1 MISKEMGKI
10 FMKTMKEIAKMAGV
24 SQSTVSRVINNN
36 PNVNPEIKRKVL
48 EYIRKYNYQ
57 PNRMARSLV
66 KNKSFLIGIVL
77 PELTNPYFPEILES
91 LEEEANNYHY
101 NIVLSITYGSLQ
113 REKEQIEMLLSRRV
127 DGLIINPT
135 DLSHVEHIT
144 KIKSI
149 LPTVICAQ
157 DLDGFDYVTVDHYL
171 AGKIVAKYLINKGH
185 INIGYIGYLKDK
197 KLKGFYEEIIANN
210 LNFNEDNYLVAP
222 EEISDFTK
230 SNEKKLLTKIIDN
243 NITAVYTINDII
255 ATKVINILI
264 KNKMKVPDDVAVVG
278 FDNTIICNLTNPPLT
293 SIAQPTREIGRKS
306 VDILIKKIEKTN
318 SYTEYNL
325 DQIFL
330 PPRLVIRKST

>member
-1 MISKEMGKI
+1 MGKI
-10 FMKTMKEIAKMAGV
+10 LMKTMKEIAKMAGV

-91 LEEEANNYHY
+91 LEEEANYYNY

-149 LPTVICAQ
+149 IPTVICAQ

-230 SNEKKLLTKIIDN
+230 SSEKKLLTKIIDK

-293 SIAQPTREIGRKS
+293 SVAQPTREIGRKS
-306 VDILIKKIEKTN
+306 VDILVKKIEKTN
-318 SYTEYNL
+318 LHNDNNL

>member
-1 MISKEMGKI
+1 MGKI
-10 FMKTMKEIAKMAGV
+10 LMKTMKEIAKMAGV

-91 LEEEANNYHY
+91 LEEEANYYNY

-135 DLSHVEHIT
+135 DLSHGEHIT

-149 LPTVICAQ
+149 IPTVICAQ

-230 SNEKKLLTKIIDN
+230 SSEKKLLTKIIDK

-293 SIAQPTREIGRKS
+293 SVAQPTREIGRKS
-306 VDILIKKIEKTN
+306 VDILVKKIEKTN
-318 SYTEYNL
+318 LHNDNNL

>member
-318 SYTEYNL
+318 SYTEYIL

>member
-1 MISKEMGKI
+1 MILKEMGKI

-91 LEEEANNYHY
+91 LEEEANYYHY

-230 SNEKKLLTKIIDN
+230 SSEKKLLTKIIDN

-293 SIAQPTREIGRKS
+293 SVAQPTREIGRKS

-318 SYTEYNL
+318 AHTEYNL

>member
-1 MISKEMGKI
+1 
-10 FMKTMKEIAKMAGV
+10 MKTMKEIAKMAGV

-57 PNRMARSLV
+57 PNRTAMSLV
-66 KNKSFLIGIVL
+66 KNKSFLIGVVL
-77 PELTNPYFPEILES
+77 PELTNPYFPQILES
-91 LEEEANNYHY
+91 LEEETNYHNY

-113 REKEQIEMLLSRRV
+113 REKEQLEMLLSRRV

-135 DLSHVEHIT
+135 DLSHVDHIK
-144 KIKSI
+144 KIKSTI
-149 LPTVICAQ
+149 PTVICAQ

-210 LNFNEDNYLVAP
+210 LSFNEDNCLITP
-222 EEISDFTK
+222 EEIYDFK
-230 SNEKKLLTKIIDN
+230 KISEKKLLTKIKDK
-243 NITAVYTINDII
+243 NITAIYTINDII
-255 ATKVINILI
+255 ATKVINAFI
-264 KNKMKVPDDVAVVG
+264 KNKIKVPEDIAVIG

-293 SIAQPTREIGRKS
+293 SIAQPTREIGRRS
-306 VDILIKKIEKTN
+306 VDILVKKIEKTN
-318 SYTEYNL
+318 SHDEHNL
-325 DQIFL
+325 EQIFL
-330 PPRLVIRKST
+330 PPRLVIRKSS